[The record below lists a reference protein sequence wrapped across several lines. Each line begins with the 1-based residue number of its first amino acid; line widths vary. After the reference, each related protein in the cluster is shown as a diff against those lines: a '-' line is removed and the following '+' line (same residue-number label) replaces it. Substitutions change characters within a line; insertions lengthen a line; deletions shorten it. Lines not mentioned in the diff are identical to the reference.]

1 MIYVIVCIRKLQ
13 ICSIIAV
20 RLNTGVVDGVI
31 YVAVSADT
39 CCG

>member
-1 MIYVIVCIRKLQ
+1 MLLFVYTDVMR
-13 ICSIIAV
+13 ICSIITV
-20 RLNTGVVDGVI
+20 CINTGVVDGVI